1 MSTFVC
7 VCWGGV
13 EDVVN
18 GLIWNGKHSGG
29 TSGDSIKVR
38 SSCIVAT

>member
-18 GLIWNGKHSGG
+18 GLIWNGKHSGRN
-29 TSGDSIKVR
+29 SGDSIKVR